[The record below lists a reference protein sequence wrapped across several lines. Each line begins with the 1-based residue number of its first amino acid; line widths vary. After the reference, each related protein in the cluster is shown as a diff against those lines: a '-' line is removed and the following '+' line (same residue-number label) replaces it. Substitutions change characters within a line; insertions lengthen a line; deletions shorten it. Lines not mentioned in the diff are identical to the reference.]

1 MSMLSPGSHRLPD
14 LASDRAVLG
23 AMVEVEIA
31 WVRTQERLGLV
42 TREVGDKVSAAGT
55 TTGGAI
61 DEIARDAEAGG
72 NPVIPVVNALR
83 RAVGATPGAAA
94 AVHRGLTSQDV
105 VDSALM
111 LLAHRALGAT
121 LEHLGRAGDAA
132 AAHARGHRHT
142 VMTARTLGQPALPT
156 TFGAK
161 AAGWLGAID
170 DAIDELRTVRSSL
183 PAQCG
188 GAAGTLS
195 LVEALAPG
203 RALDA
208 VEVFADEVGLV
219 PARPWHTDRSPCT
232 RLADALARTADALAK
247 VAGDVILLSRP
258 EIGEVSEPA
267 ATGRGGSST
276 LPQKRNPVLSVLV
289 RAVGIEAPHLA
300 ATLHSAAALAAD
312 ERPDGAWHAE
322 WGAVTRL
329 LSRVPVAAAQLA
341 DVLSGLEVHPDA
353 MSRNVRAAGPA
364 LVAERILHVL
374 PSLPGGE
381 ALVPDVRE
389 ALRRGE
395 SGGAV
400 RALLDEGLNGRA
412 PEGQALGARLDDLL
426 DPAAYVGV
434 ADTLV
439 ERALERHASLRD
451 RAGSVTR

>member
-1 MSMLSPGSHRLPD
+1 MTMLSPGSHRLPD

-23 AMVEVEIA
+23 AMVEVEVA
-31 WVRTQERLGLV
+31 WVRTQLRLGIV
-42 TREVGDKVSAAGT
+42 TPAVADQVSVHGTAA
-55 TTGGAI
+55 ACAV
-61 DEIARDAEAGG
+61 DEIARDAEGGG

-83 RAVGATPGAAA
+83 RAVGEPPGAAA
-94 AVHRGLTSQDV
+94 AIHRGLTSQDV
-105 VDSALM
+105 LDSALM

-121 LEHLGRAGDAA
+121 LEHLERSADAA
-132 AAHARGHRHT
+132 TMLARTHRHT

-170 DAIDELRTVRSSL
+170 DAIDELRTVRDTL

-188 GAAGTLS
+188 GAGGTLS
-195 LVEALAPG
+195 LVDALAPG

-208 VEVFADEVGLV
+208 VAIFADELGLA

-232 RLADALARTADALAK
+232 RLGDALTRGADALAK

-258 EIGEVSEPA
+258 EIGEVSEPTA
-267 ATGRGGSST
+267 AGRGGSST

-322 WGAVTRL
+322 WAALTRL

-341 DVLSGLEVHPDA
+341 DVLCGLEVHADA
-353 MSRNVRAAGPA
+353 MSRNVRAVGPA
-364 LVAERILHVL
+364 LVGERILHVL

-381 ALVPDVRE
+381 ALVPDVRD
-389 ALRRGE
+389 ALRRGD
-395 SGGAV
+395 SGEAV
-400 RALLDEGLNGRA
+400 RALLDEGLAGREA
-412 PEGQALGARLDDLL
+412 PGEALGERLDDLL
-426 DPAAYVGV
+426 DPAAYLGV

-439 ERALERHASLRD
+439 ERALVRHASLRD
-451 RAGSVTR
+451 GRRSVS